1 MTAQAVTDEGRHGDG
16 LNGRNEARRGALNL
30 LRRRNEALD
39 RALDDKP
46 DPFLTELPPRLRKRH
61 GFTLTENEL
70 HVPGLHPAH
79 DGLRIAQI
87 SDIHI
92 GQATPDMRIRRAVL
106 EINARQPD
114 LVFLTGDYVTHSPKP
129 IPRVPVLLQGLKGPV
144 FVVLGNHDHW
154 VDPHTLR
161 RGLEGVGYT
170 VLQNEHRVVH
180 VRGAPACVLG
190 IDDGLTGRD
199 DVEATFRGAPTSG
212 TRLVLAHTPPTIE
225 KLPPHEGL
233 VQFSGHTHGGQF
245 VVRGLTEAIFKRAG
259 QPYIRGHYAVRG
271 NQLYV
276 NRGLGFGFGGP
287 YLRRGSEPE
296 VAFFT
301 LRPAVRAA
309 DMV

>member
-1 MTAQAVTDEGRHGDG
+1 MRLKSVRLPFSAGRTAAAVPDPREGHAEGRNT
-16 LNGRNEARRGALNL
+16 LRLRGNPL
-30 LRRRNEALD
+30 
-39 RALDDKP
+39 
-46 DPFLTELPPRLRKRH
+46 DPFRSPDLGTPAPRLRKRH
-61 GFTLTENEL
+61 GFSLTENEL
-70 HVPGLHPAH
+70 FVSGLHPAH
-79 DGLRIAQI
+79 DGLRVAQL
-87 SDIHI
+87 SDVHI
-92 GQATPDMRIRRAVL
+92 GQATPDLRIRRAVE
-106 EINARQPD
+106 EINARSPD

-129 IPRVPVLLQGLKGPV
+129 IPRVPVLLRGLKGPV
-144 FVVLGNHDHW
+144 YVVLGNHDHW
-154 VDPHTLR
+154 VDPHSLR
-161 RGLEGVGYT
+161 RGLEDVGYC
-170 VLQNEHRVVH
+170 VLQNEHRVVN

-199 DVEATFRGAPTSG
+199 DVEATFRGAPRTG

-245 VVRGLTEAIFKRAG
+245 VVRGLTEALFKRAG
-259 QPYIRGHYAVRG
+259 QPYIRGHYSVRG

-301 LRPAVRAA
+301 LRQAQPVAGAA
-309 DMV
+309 